1 MITLIVVL
9 VHYWSSVLLYGRP
22 VIIVYL
28 ALWFVFLL
36 ANRGGLAPLFS
47 SIREEL
53 RYYCIVD
60 EQDG

>member
-9 VHYWSSVLLYGRP
+9 VHYWSSVLLYERP
-22 VIIVYL
+22 VIIGYL

-36 ANRGGLAPLFS
+36 ANHGGFTPLIS
-47 SIREEL
+47 SVKEEL

-60 EQDG
+60 